1 MNKKTFQRRLQS
13 LLEQVNKHSHTEEL
27 LNIMEQQVLDDT
39 EKVQMLQLTL
49 L

>member
-13 LLEQVNKHSHTEEL
+13 LLEQVNKPSHTEEL